1 MVTGFPWKIEI
12 KSVVTG
18 TTLMNNSPFNGD
30 SILTPIFQPS
40 NAMTPGKIIINNKC
54 GLTAL
59 MLLSDG
65 SDMNPNSVATAT
77 RTMAVIVP
85 SKQLNVEY
93 RKTDQPLNSL
103 PPIV

>member
-1 MVTGFPWKIEI
+1 
-12 KSVVTG
+12 
-18 TTLMNNSPFNGD
+18 MNNSPFNGD
-30 SILTPIFQPS
+30 NILTPIFQPS
-40 NAMTPGKIIINNKC
+40 NARTPGNIIINNKC

-65 SDMNPNSVATAT
+65 TDIYPNSVAPTT
-77 RTMAVIVP
+77 RTTAVIVP

-93 RKTDQPLNSL
+93 RKADQPLNSL